1 MSGAMINFAERSDA
15 VTSPHVLRVSDQACW
30 YAVQTRPRF
39 EKKVHS
45 TLLNKGLDVFL
56 PLSKQARRWSDR
68 RVQIEVPL
76 FPCYLFAR
84 IVPLPVNRISVLRAS
99 GVIAFVGMHGQGI
112 PIPDSQIEN
121 LQILAAT
128 NVTTCEYPYLKLG
141 QRVRI
146 RGGCLEGV
154 EGVLL
159 AREGD
164 SKIVVSVDAIQRSL
178 AISMNGYDIEPL

>member
-1 MSGAMINFAERSDA
+1 MINFAQHSDA
-15 VTSPHVLRVSDQACW
+15 LTSLHVPEVTDQARW

-45 TLLNKGLDVFL
+45 TLLNIGLDVFL
-56 PLSKQARRWSDR
+56 PLSKQIRRWSDR
-68 RVQIEVPL
+68 RALVEVPL
-76 FPCYLFAR
+76 FPGYLFAR
-84 IVPLPVNRISVLRAS
+84 IVPRSANRLLVLRAS
-99 GVIAFVGMHGQGI
+99 GVISFVGTHGQGI

-121 LQILAAT
+121 LQILAAS
-128 NVTTCEYPYLKLG
+128 NVATCEYPFLKLG

-146 RGGCLEGV
+146 RGGCLEGI

-159 AREGD
+159 ARDGD
-164 SKIVVSVDAIQRSL
+164 SKIVISVDAIQRSL

>member
-1 MSGAMINFAERSDA
+1 MNSAQYSD
-15 VTSPHVLRVSDQACW
+15 VPTSPHVPRVTDQACW

-45 TLLNKGLDVFL
+45 TLLNTGLDVFL
-56 PLSKQARRWSDR
+56 PLSKQIRRWSDR

-84 IVPLPVNRISVLRAS
+84 IVPRSADRLLILRAS
-99 GVIAFVGMHGQGI
+99 GVISFVGTHGQGI

-121 LQILAAT
+121 LQILAAS
-128 NVTTCEYPYLKLG
+128 NVTTCEHPFLKLG

-146 RGGCLEGV
+146 RGGCLEGI

-159 AREGD
+159 ARDGD
-164 SKIVVSVDAIQRSL
+164 SKIVISVDAIQRSV
-178 AISMNGYDIEPL
+178 AVSMSGYDIEPA

>member
-1 MSGAMINFAERSDA
+1 MINSAQHTDA
-15 VTSPHVLRVSDQACW
+15 LTSLHVPRVTDQACW

-56 PLSKQARRWSDR
+56 PLSKQIRRWSDR
-68 RVQIEVPL
+68 RAQIEVPL

-84 IVPLPVNRISVLRAS
+84 IVPLPANRLLILRAS
-99 GVIAFVGMHGQGI
+99 GVISFVGTHGQGI

-121 LQILAAT
+121 LQILANS
-128 NVTTCEYPYLKLG
+128 NVATCEYPYMKLG

-159 AREGD
+159 ARDGD

-178 AISMNGYDIEPL
+178 AISMNGYDVEPV